1 MSLSADIDQD
11 QSAPVAIGRLEAVCV
26 VHALKPDAGAVGIT
40 AIDKRPLEGPVKVRK
55 IGLYADVQVDR
66 EHHGGYD
73 QALYA
78 YCSAEAERWG
88 KELGR
93 EIPAGLFG
101 ENLRVSGVETS
112 DAVVGERW
120 QLGSRVI
127 VEVTCPRI
135 PCSTF
140 ARHLKEADLVARFT
154 ERADIGCFL
163 KVIRPGKIRAGDELA
178 VLSRPGHGVRI
189 RDVFRGPTYEQ
200 AQLLLEHRERSG
212 QGIPDKVLRTLPGSA
227 AETRH

>member
-1 MSLSADIDQD
+1 MSLSASIDQVPHEPL
-11 QSAPVAIGRLEAVCV
+11 ARGVLEAVCV
-26 VHALKPDAGAVGIT
+26 VHALKSDAGAVGIT
-40 AIDKRPLEGPVKVRK
+40 AIDKRPISGAVKVRK

-78 YCSAEAERWG
+78 YSSAEAQRWG
-88 KELGR
+88 MELGR

-101 ENLRVSGVETS
+101 ENLRISGIDTS

-120 QLGSRVI
+120 QIGSRVV

-140 ARHLKEADLVARFT
+140 ARHLEVEDLVSRFT
-154 ERADIGCFL
+154 DRADIGCFL
-163 KVIRPGKIRAGDELA
+163 KVIRPGKISAGDELT

-189 RDVFRGPTYEQ
+189 REVFRGPTAAQ
-200 AQLLLEHRERSG
+200 AQSLLEHQERSG
-212 QGIPDKVLRTLPGSA
+212 QLIPDKVLRTLPGSST
-227 AETRH
+227 EK

>member
-1 MSLSADIDQD
+1 MSLSAEHDPDP
-11 QSAPVAIGRLEAVCV
+11 AEPLALGRLEAVCV
-26 VHALKPDAGAVGIT
+26 VHALKPDAGAVGVT

-78 YCSAEAERWG
+78 YSSSEAERWG
-88 KELGR
+88 AELGR

-120 QLGSRVI
+120 QIGSRV
-127 VEVTCPRI
+127 VLEVTCPRI

-140 ARHLKEADLVARFT
+140 ARHLRVEDLVSRFT

-163 KVIRPGKIRAGDELA
+163 KVIRPGKISAGDELR
-178 VLSRPGHGVRI
+178 VISRPSHGVRI
-189 RDVFRGPTYEQ
+189 RDVFRGPSYQ
-200 AQLLLEHRERSG
+200 QGQLLLEYRERSG
-212 QGIPDKVLRTLPGSA
+212 RGIPEKVLRTLPDA
-227 AETRH
+227 PPEA

>member
-1 MSLSADIDQD
+1 MSLPAAIDQD
-11 QSAPVAIGRLEAVCV
+11 PNAPLARGVLEAVCV

-40 AIDKRPLEGPVKVRK
+40 AIDKRPLAGEVKVRK

-78 YCSAEAERWG
+78 YSSAEAERWG
-88 KELGR
+88 AELGR

-101 ENLRVSGVETS
+101 ENLRVTGLDTS

-120 QLGSRVI
+120 QIGSRVI

-140 ARHLKEADLVARFT
+140 ARHLGVEDLVARFT

-163 KVIRPGKIRAGDELA
+163 KVIRPGKISAGDELA
-178 VLSRPGHGVRI
+178 VLSRPGHGLRI
-189 RDVFRGPTYEQ
+189 RDVFRGPTAEQ
-200 AQLLLEHRERSG
+200 AQSLLEHRERSG
-212 QGIPDKVLRTLPGSA
+212 QGIPDKVLRTLPETG

>member
-1 MSLSADIDQD
+1 MSLSTDIDPD
-11 QSAPVAIGRLEAVCV
+11 PAAGLALGRLEAVCV

-40 AIDKRPLEGPVKVRK
+40 AIDKRPLEGAVKVRK

-78 YCSAEAERWG
+78 YSRAEAERWG
-88 KELGR
+88 LELGR

-120 QLGSRVI
+120 HIGSRVV

-140 ARHLKEADLVARFT
+140 ARHLGVADLVSRFA

-163 KVIRPGKIRAGDELA
+163 KVIRPGKISAGDEVR
-178 VLSRPGHGVRI
+178 VLSRPPHGVRI

-200 AQLLLEHRERSG
+200 GKLLLEHRERSA
-212 QGIPDKVLRTLPGSA
+212 QAIPDKVLRTLPGTPP
-227 AETRH
+227 ER